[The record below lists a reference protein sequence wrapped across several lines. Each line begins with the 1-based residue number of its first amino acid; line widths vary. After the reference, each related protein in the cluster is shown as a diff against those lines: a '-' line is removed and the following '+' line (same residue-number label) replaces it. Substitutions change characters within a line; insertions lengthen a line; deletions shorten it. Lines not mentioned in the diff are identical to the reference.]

1 MEFIGRL
8 LVVLLDIYFWII
20 IISVVISWLI
30 AFDVVNAR
38 SAQAQ
43 NLIRLLNKATDP
55 VYRRLRK
62 FIPDIGGIDIT
73 PMIVIFAIVLLQ
85 NFIRNIFIYG

>member
-73 PMIVIFAIVLLQ
+73 PMIVIFALVLLQ

>member
-43 NLIRLLNKATDP
+43 NR
-55 VYRRLRK
+55 
-62 FIPDIGGIDIT
+62 IGG
-73 PMIVIFAIVLLQ
+73 
-85 NFIRNIFIYG
+85 FI